1 MSQRGVENLL
11 GRLLT
16 DVAFRR
22 RFFSNPEEIVS
33 QEPLHLI
40 PRELEAVLAIDPRD
54 IEHFAR
60 RLDPRIVQAE
70 VSRKPRTSGQTGL
83 PTALKTKLEH
93 KSSAG

>member
-16 DVAFRR
+16 DAAFRR
-22 RFFSNPEEIVS
+22 RFFSDPEKIVS

-40 PRELEAVLAIDPRD
+40 PRELEAVLAIDARD

-60 RLDPRIVQAE
+60 RLDSRIVQAE

-83 PTALKTKLEH
+83 PSTPKRKLEH